1 MATSFPGK
9 YHIYGCPDAKNRTV
23 MDPDIE
29 RIAFILIIHS
39 RCVELPTKTAALGIL
54 VEPMGLCNYVPR
66 SLD

>member
-9 YHIYGCPDAKNRTV
+9 YHIYGCPNRTFIGQDV
-23 MDPDIE
+23 N

-54 VEPMGLCNYVPR
+54 VKPMGLCNYVSR

>member
-1 MATSFPGK
+1 
-9 YHIYGCPDAKNRTV
+9 